1 MEINHFRKT
10 NEHQGPLLIHEE
22 IYIHIFLTNDILE
35 ENKQSVEQAIASPDN
50 LRHVTFCGVERR
62 LGFSLSLSDHP

>member
-1 MEINHFRKT
+1 MCVYIYMY
-10 NEHQGPLLIHEE
+10 IHTYMCVYIY